1 MKVWDLLQRLRAS
14 PINWDRSSP
23 PVGPREGFQMF
34 LVEGGNQDLFS
45 VRPYGPR
52 MVVQPPL
59 GFSNNG
65 TCPMRLVLEPLS
77 KKASDM

>member
-1 MKVWDLLQRLRAS
+1 
-14 PINWDRSSP
+14 
-23 PVGPREGFQMF
+23 MF